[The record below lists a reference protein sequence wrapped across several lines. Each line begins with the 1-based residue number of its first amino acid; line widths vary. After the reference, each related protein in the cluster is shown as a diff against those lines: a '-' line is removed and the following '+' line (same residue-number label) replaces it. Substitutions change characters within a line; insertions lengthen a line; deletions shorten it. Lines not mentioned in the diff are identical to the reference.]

1 MKLIDAYNV
10 EGLYNKLSGR
20 IDLPI
25 KTVYKLSKFFD
36 TIKKDAD
43 FYREK
48 LAEILNE
55 YAQRDEEN
63 KVIITEDGKSI
74 KIKED
79 SISECEQKLKDL
91 ADIEV
96 DAPQI
101 KFSLYELPDGISV
114 QELSLLMPFI
124 KEEE

>member
-10 EGLYNKLSGR
+10 ESLYARLSER
-20 IDLPI
+20 TDLPI

-36 TIKKDAD
+36 TIKQDAD

-63 KVIITEDGKSI
+63 NVIVTDNGKSI
-74 KIKED
+74 KIKENL
-79 SISECEQKLKDL
+79 ISECEEKLQEL
-91 ADIEV
+91 ADIE
-96 DAPQI
+96 AEEPQI
-101 KFSLYELPDGISV
+101 KFSLEELPDGMSV
-114 QELSLLMPFI
+114 QELNLLMPFI
-124 KEEE
+124 VEE